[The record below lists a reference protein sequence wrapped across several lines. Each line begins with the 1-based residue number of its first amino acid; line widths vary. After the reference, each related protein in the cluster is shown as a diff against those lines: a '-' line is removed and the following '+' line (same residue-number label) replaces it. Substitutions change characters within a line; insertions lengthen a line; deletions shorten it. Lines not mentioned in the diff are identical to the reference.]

1 MSVESGFAPQNAAQ
15 HEGAYAAGELYEPD
29 MGGNQP
35 MIIFTYIAVL
45 SAAFFLSLGGLYMY
59 FKWEAEAELERK
71 VRTLDS
77 PALIQLRGEEAT
89 RLQGIDGAMDAVAKQ
104 YQGAAQGQNDNQNAN
119 QNPAPQGG
127 APEGGSE
134 Q

>member
-1 MSVESGFAPQNAAQ
+1 MSVKTGFDPEHAAQ

-35 MIIFTYIAVL
+35 LIIFTYIAVL
-45 SAAFFLSLGGLYMY
+45 TAAFFIALGGLYMY

-71 VRTLDS
+71 VRTLES
-77 PALIQLRGEEAT
+77 PALQQLRTEEAS
-89 RLQGIDGAMDAVAKQ
+89 RLQGINNAMQSVAKQ
-104 YQGAAQGQNDNQNAN
+104 YEAAQKQGAQ
-119 QNPAPQGG
+119 
-127 APEGGSE
+127 GGSE